1 MFTTEQFLPDAGHWH
16 RDNTPNVPA
25 TRIEFQ
31 RRPCIMPLKGP
42 AELLRSTSGY
52 QRQHQHRPSFL
63 QRDRINSPS
72 AHRYNKL
79 ANITFYLTLISA
91 TKSRYDR
98 REATPLLTNMG
109 GCRFVARV
117 HFRATAKLPTRKVR
131 SGSVD
136 RSFEVVWTSLVPRGA
151 RKGARKGAVRVV
163 LRWVGGRVACGKSDL
178 QHGGDSCVPATA
190 REPNKISM
198 DV

>member
-1 MFTTEQFLPDAGHWH
+1 MITPAPIKRGFATEAKDEIEENVVVDDFAARETSMFTTEQFLPDAGHWH

-72 AHRYNKL
+72 AHKYTRS
-79 ANITFYLTLISA
+79 AIITLHPGL
-91 TKSRYDR
+91 KRQ
-98 REATPLLTNMG
+98 N
-109 GCRFVARV
+109 RV
-117 HFRATAKLPTRKVR
+117 MI
-131 SGSVD
+131 
-136 RSFEVVWTSLVPRGA
+136 A
-151 RKGARKGAVRVV
+151 RKQLACSPAWVDAGLWYKFISVRRLSYQRARNGRVV
-163 LRWVGGRVACGKSDL
+163 SIAHLRLFGR
-178 QHGGDSCVPATA
+178 
-190 REPNKISM
+190 R
-198 DV
+198 